1 MAVAPTGAI
10 YKALKFDGVS
20 SRTYGVY
27 ITGEAVYNAPER
39 DVEMITIPGRSGSFA
54 LDKGRFENIEVTYPA
69 GIAADTEAEFRDAIS
84 DFRNFLASRNGY
96 VRLEDD
102 YNPNEYRLAVYKSGL
117 DVTPAQLR
125 AGEFDITFDCK
136 PQRYLKSG
144 EDAIE
149 VDSGD
154 VVSNPTLFA
163 SSPMLEVEGHG
174 TIEFNGFDITINDVV
189 IGNIDT
195 SIAESRTLPVMNNS
209 DLPKTYSKT
218 IDYSSYTSAVENGD
232 SLFMAS
238 IGIQVPNTEIMSSSD
253 PNGAVPSPTITSGIG
268 TPSVTD
274 TVQNYTQIVPPS
286 ITMYFAKYM
295 LRASIADI
303 ELTAFTNET
312 YTALVSTEHRS
323 TGGVHLETITISI
336 SITNTASGILTID
349 VTYNSDGGL
358 DGGGVLEFGETHID
372 STKSILGSPL
382 YLDCDLGEAY
392 KYEGGSVI
400 SVNAHVDLGSDLPTL
415 APGANTVTFDNTI
428 TDLQIVPRWWKI

>member
-1 MAVAPTGAI
+1 MAIAPIPDICKT
-10 YKALKFDGVS
+10 LTFDGVTAAS
-20 SRTYGVY
+20 FGVQVLGRG
-27 ITGEAVYNAPER
+27 TFNAPER
-39 DVEMITIPGRSGSFA
+39 EVEMINIPGRNGAFA

-69 GIAADTEAEFRDAIS
+69 TIVASDTDEFIEAMS
-84 DFRNFLASRNGY
+84 DFRNFLCSHKGY

-102 YNPNEYRLAVYKSGL
+102 YNPDEYRLAVYRSGL
-117 DVTPAQLR
+117 EVDAEALR

-144 EDAIE
+144 ENAIS

-154 VVSNPTLFA
+154 VISNPTLFA

-195 SIAESRTLPVMNNS
+195 SIAESRTLPVMNTS

-218 IDYSSYTSAVENGD
+218 IDYSSYASAVENGD

-238 IGIQVPNTEIMSSSD
+238 IGIQLQSPQIMSSSD

-268 TPSVTD
+268 MPSVTD
-274 TVQNYTQIVPPS
+274 TVQNYTQVIPPS
-286 ITMYFAKYM
+286 ATMYFAKFM
-295 LRASIADI
+295 LRASITDI

-312 YTALVSTEHRS
+312 YSALVSTEHRS
-323 TGGVHLETITISI
+323 TGGVHLETITINI

-349 VTYNSDGGL
+349 VTYNSDYGLNGGS
-358 DGGGVLEFGETHID
+358 VLEFGETHID

-415 APGANTVTFDNTI
+415 APGANTITFDNTI
-428 TDLQIVPRWWKI
+428 TDLQVVPRWWKI